1 MASKHDNFMDKLNC
15 VCSIDSEQFVECW
28 KHYDMDGNGFIEG
41 EEMDKLFS
49 DLIHMAVKGRK
60 LSAGSIEK
68 LQKTFMEE
76 YDIDKDGKIGISEM
90 AQLLPTEE
98 NFLVLFKAEHMLS
111 SGKDFMLI
119 WKKYSKKHG
128 FIGTKVLR

>member
-60 LSAGSIEK
+60 LSAGSIAK

-76 YDIDKDGKIGISEM
+76 YDIDKDGKIGISE
-90 AQLLPTEE
+90 
-98 NFLVLFKAEHMLS
+98 
-111 SGKDFMLI
+111 I